1 MIGVIPARLGST
13 RLQAKVLRPIAGRPM
28 IEHVYRQARQ
38 SKKLNALIVACDD
51 PGIKA
56 CVEAIGGE
64 AVLTRSDHP
73 NGTSRIAE
81 VARAVEA
88 DVFINIQGDEPLIH
102 PANVDLLA
110 DLFTREPG
118 VQVATLAVRKN
129 DRGDYENPGVVK
141 VACDARGDA
150 LYFSRA
156 QVPYF
161 RDGHANLSYLK
172 HLGIYGYR
180 RDFLLKF
187 VTWEAGVL
195 ENAEKLEQLRILER
209 GFKIRV
215 LETPHDSL
223 SVDTLEDLEEVE
235 KILSHSGTAR
245 SSGGTV

>member
-1 MIGVIPARLGST
+1 
-13 RLQAKVLRPIAGRPM
+13 M

-38 SKKLNALIVACDD
+38 SKKLNGLIVACDD

-64 AVLTRSDHP
+64 AVLTRNDHP

-110 DLFTREPG
+110 DLFAREPG
-118 VQVATLAVRKN
+118 VQVATLAVRKS
-129 DRGDYENPGVVK
+129 DAGDYENPGVVK
-141 VACDARGDA
+141 VVCDARGDA

-156 QVPYF
+156 PIPYF
-161 RDGHANLSYLK
+161 RDGHENLSYLK

-187 VTWEAGVL
+187 VTWETGIL
-195 ENAEKLEQLRILER
+195 EHAEKLEQLRILER

-215 LETPHDSL
+215 LETLHDSL

-245 SSGGTV
+245 STGGSV